1 MFMHYTSKKKKIL
14 IVGYPFVDDEFINN
28 YSKVKLENIK
38 VFFCVLCKLFYI
50 YYNWQFEWEEKTK
63 ESMQHIELTNTEQ

>member
-1 MFMHYTSKKKKIL
+1 MHYTSKKKKIL

-50 YYNWQFEWEEKTK
+50 YYN
-63 ESMQHIELTNTEQ
+63 